1 MLKDQQNLLLELT
14 SISPFVADLPKNTPF
29 EAPEGY
35 FQEFSSKVIEQIQLQ
50 NIENDGLSPFMQSLK
65 KENPLS
71 VPEGYLSQFNVAIAP
86 KKAKIVPLFGLKAV
100 LKYAAAASVIGI
112 IATFA
117 TLFFSNTDKTTIGK
131 LNGNTMISTDAFA
144 LYLSEAEMI
153 EEDDVLETVI
163 ADSQSLLVQMDA
175 KVISEL
181 LTEIPETEISNYIDI
196 MKSEDPNLMN

>member
-1 MLKDQQNLLLELT
+1 MKEQQDILLELT

-29 EAPEGY
+29 EAQEGY
-35 FQEFSSKVIEQIQLQ
+35 FQEFSSRIMERIKVQ
-50 NIENDGLSPFMQSLK
+50 NIDNEVLSPFMQSLK
-65 KENPLS
+65 KENPFS
-71 VPEGYLSQFNVAIAP
+71 VPEGYLSQFNVDIAP
-86 KKAKIVPLFGLKAV
+86 KKTKVVPLFGLKAV

-117 TLFFSNTDKTTIGK
+117 TLFFSKTEKSTIGK

-144 LYLSEAEMI
+144 LYLSEADMI

-181 LTEIPETEISNYIDI
+181 LTEIPETEISSYIDI

>member
-1 MLKDQQNLLLELT
+1 MKEQQEILLELT
-14 SISPFVADLPKNTPF
+14 SISPFVADLPKNTPI
-29 EAPEGY
+29 EAQEDY
-35 FQEFSSKVIEQIQLQ
+35 FQKFSSRIMERIKVQ
-50 NIENDGLSPFMQSLK
+50 NIDNEELSPFMQSLK
-65 KENPLS
+65 KENPFS
-71 VPEGYLSQFNVAIAP
+71 VPEGYLSQFNVDIAP
-86 KKAKIVPLFGLKAV
+86 KKAKVVPLFGLKAV

-117 TLFFSNTDKTTIGK
+117 TLFFSNTDKSTIGK

-144 LYLSEAEMI
+144 LYLSEADMI
-153 EEDDVLETVI
+153 EEDDELETVM

-181 LTEIPETEISNYIDI
+181 LTEIPETEISNYLDI

>member
-1 MLKDQQNLLLELT
+1 MKEQQDILLELT
-14 SISPFVADLPKNTPF
+14 SISPIVADLPKNTPF
-29 EAPEGY
+29 EAQEGY
-35 FQEFSSKVIEQIQLQ
+35 FQEFSSRIMERIKVQ
-50 NIENDGLSPFMQSLK
+50 NIDNEEISPFMQSLK
-65 KENPLS
+65 KENPFS
-71 VPEGYLSQFNVAIAP
+71 VPEGYLSQFNVDIAP
-86 KKAKIVPLFGLKAV
+86 KKAKVVPLFGLKAV

-117 TLFFSNTDKTTIGK
+117 TLFFSNTDKSTIGK

-144 LYLSEAEMI
+144 LYLSEADMI
-153 EEDDVLETVI
+153 EEDDELETVM

>member
-1 MLKDQQNLLLELT
+1 MLKDQQNILLELT

-29 EAPEGY
+29 EVQEVY
-35 FQEFSSKVIEQIQLQ
+35 FQEFSSRIMEQIQIQ
-50 NIENDGLSPFMQSLK
+50 NIDNEVLSPFMESLK
-65 KENPLS
+65 KENPFS
-71 VPEGYLSQFNVAIAP
+71 VPTGYLNQFNVDTAP
-86 KKAKIVPLFGLKAV
+86 KKAKVIPFFGLKAV

-117 TLFFSNTDKTTIGK
+117 TLFFSNTDKSAIGK
-131 LNGNTMISTDAFA
+131 SNGSTMISTDAFA

-175 KVISEL
+175 KVIREL
-181 LTEIPETEISNYIDI
+181 LTEIPETEISNYLDI
-196 MKSEDPNLMN
+196 MKSEYPNLMN

>member
-1 MLKDQQNLLLELT
+1 MKEQQDILLELT
-14 SISPFVADLPKNTPF
+14 SISPIVADLPKNTPF
-29 EAPEGY
+29 EAQEGY
-35 FQEFSSKVIEQIQLQ
+35 FQKFSSRIMERIKVQ
-50 NIENDGLSPFMQSLK
+50 NIDNEELSPFMQSLK
-65 KENPLS
+65 KENPFS
-71 VPEGYLSQFNVAIAP
+71 VPEGYLSQFNVDIAP
-86 KKAKIVPLFGLKAV
+86 KKAKVVPLFGLKAV

-117 TLFFSNTDKTTIGK
+117 TLFFSNTDKSTIGK

-144 LYLSEAEMI
+144 LYLSEADMI
-153 EEDDVLETVI
+153 EEDDELETVM

>member
-1 MLKDQQNLLLELT
+1 
-14 SISPFVADLPKNTPF
+14 
-29 EAPEGY
+29 
-35 FQEFSSKVIEQIQLQ
+35 
-50 NIENDGLSPFMQSLK
+50 
-65 KENPLS
+65 
-71 VPEGYLSQFNVAIAP
+71 
-86 KKAKIVPLFGLKAV
+86 
-100 LKYAAAASVIGI
+100 
-112 IATFA
+112 
-117 TLFFSNTDKTTIGK
+117 
-131 LNGNTMISTDAFA
+131 MISTDAFA